1 MQTFLNFTEAYYA
14 LVDTVYNDYHFEC
27 APRGQKIRECLGM
40 TFAITDPRNRLL
52 HIPERKFSLQ
62 YVMAEV
68 LWYMMGEDKTEWIGN
83 YSAMWKNISDDG
95 VTANSAYGSRI
106 FRPHARV
113 GNGKFV
119 QWEYVKEELRRDPDS
134 RRAVI
139 HIRTPDDSVMAT
151 KDVPCTLALQFFIRD
166 GRLCMIANMRS
177 TDLIFGLAND
187 VPAFTFMQEMMAF
200 ELGLEL
206 GAYIHVSNSLHIY
219 ERHFEMCEKILA
231 GLTNY
236 TEPPTAMPS
245 ITLPMPTDSLD
256 KLQWAAR
263 ATEDPLLLR
272 RLANAVAEPD
282 AQYDVLWRDWA
293 RILVLHRADK
303 LKLNEV
309 REEIVAS
316 LESPQ
321 FKQIA

>member
-1 MQTFLNFTEAYYA
+1 
-14 LVDTVYNDYHFEC
+14 
-27 APRGQKIRECLGM
+27 
-40 TFAITDPRNRLL
+40 
-52 HIPERKFSLQ
+52 
-62 YVMAEV
+62 
-68 LWYMMGEDKTEWIGN
+68 
-83 YSAMWKNISDDG
+83 
-95 VTANSAYGSRI
+95 
-106 FRPHARV
+106 
-113 GNGKFV
+113 
-119 QWEYVKEELRRDPDS
+119 
-134 RRAVI
+134 
-139 HIRTPDDSVMAT
+139 
-151 KDVPCTLALQFFIRD
+151 
-166 GRLCMIANMRS
+166 
-177 TDLIFGLAND
+177 
-187 VPAFTFMQEMMAF
+187 MMAF

-256 KLQWAAR
+256 RLQWAAR

-293 RILVLHRADK
+293 RILVLHRVDK